1 MPATYEKIA
10 TTTLGSAQANIN
22 ITSIGSSYTD
32 LRLVLSGTNATG
44 NQDIVFQYNNDTST
58 NYSFT
63 YLGGT
68 GSAANSG
75 RGTSTSNIQMNAG
88 AGISTTIPYMA
99 LVDIFSYAG
108 STFKTSLSHLSNDQ
122 NGSGSVVE
130 IVGLWRSTSAITSI
144 KIFSSSGN
152 LNSGTSATLYGILK
166 A

>member
-1 MPATYEKIA
+1 
-10 TTTLGSAQANIN
+10 
-22 ITSIGSSYTD
+22 
-32 LRLVLSGTNATG
+32 VLSGTNATG
-44 NQDIVFQYNNDTST
+44 NQDVVFQYNNDTAT

-63 YLGGT
+63 YLNGSGT
-68 GSAANSG
+68 AAGSG
-75 RGTSTSNIQMNAG
+75 IVTSTSNIQINAG

-108 STFKTSLSHLSNDQ
+108 STYKTSLSHLSNDQ

-152 LNSGTSATLYGILK
+152 LNAGTTATIYGILK